1 MTQMTLGIAVT
12 QIRLEEGKCIFCG
25 KKHKN
30 KKKDVI
36 KPTGWKREEISG
48 VGGNFAGKKKALY
61 PNNISPPSYRSE
73 GHHCLAFSA
82 FIVDARTS
90 PKDRFAH
97 LNHYLKE
104 KAYTPNNPNN
114 TIDLPGRKKKGQD
127 KEANYYAFEEAVLAG
142 KPLQLHIG
150 GHAQEFLMQ
159 SNILLR
165 DAINFL
171 VDSDACKESDDSFKK
186 NLKEE
191 VIRAEDMAFKL
202 TAAAE
207 LPWIAHPGP
216 LKEAERYVK
225 EKHDIDAIEY
235 PKIK

>member
-1 MTQMTLGIAVT
+1 MPQMTLGIAVALS
-12 QIRLEEGKCIFCG
+12 RLEEGKCVFCG
-25 KKHKN
+25 KSHED

-36 KPTGWKREEISG
+36 NPTDWKREAISG
-48 VGGNFAGKKKALY
+48 VGGNFVDKKKTLY
-61 PNNISPPSYRSE
+61 PDNASPPSYRSE

-82 FIVDARTS
+82 FIVDARKS

-104 KAYTPNNPNN
+104 QSYTPNNPNN
-114 TIDLPGRKKKGQD
+114 TIDLPGRKEKGQA
-127 KEANYYAFEEAVLAG
+127 KEANYYAYEKAVLAG

-165 DAINFL
+165 DAINAL
-171 VDSDACKESDDSFKK
+171 IDRDVCKEPDDSFKK
-186 NLKEE
+186 KVKEK
-191 VIRAEDMAFKL
+191 VIKAEDRAFKL

-207 LPWIAHPGP
+207 SPWIAHPGP
-216 LKEAERYVK
+216 LKAAENYVK
-225 EKHDIDAIEY
+225 NKHDIDKIEY
-235 PKIK
+235 PKL